1 MDKCRQL
8 KELIQDK
15 NTYYVPGIY
24 DCLGAKAAEK
34 TGFQTASISG
44 NAVAAAAF
52 GLPDMGLITM
62 SEVAEV
68 SERIASAVAIPV
80 IADADTGYGQP
91 LNFMRTVREF
101 ERRGIAGIHVEDQIS
116 PKKCAYYGGSHE
128 IVPLEVQLKKLKAGL
143 EARENSCFCIIARTD
158 AMVSY
163 GLEET
168 VRRANAYLEAGA
180 DAAFAVGCREPEE
193 LEQLARRVEGPLMVI
208 INDNSRL
215 NVFNCQDFADMGI
228 KFVMYAATVR
238 TLVLRQM
245 TEALC
250 ALKQDGN
257 TRAVLDR
264 LASPADFQELTGLAA
279 AQELEYRFS

>member
-1 MDKCRQL
+1 MDLQRTGG
-8 KELIQDK
+8 
-15 NTYYVPGIY
+15 N
-24 DCLGAKAAEK
+24 GAL
-34 TGFQTASISG
+34 Q
-44 NAVAAAAF
+44 
-52 GLPDMGLITM
+52 
-62 SEVAEV
+62 
-68 SERIASAVAIPV
+68 
-80 IADADTGYGQP
+80 
-91 LNFMRTVREF
+91 
-101 ERRGIAGIHVEDQIS
+101 
-116 PKKCAYYGGSHE
+116 
-128 IVPLEVQLKKLKAGL
+128 KKLSLLPGE
-143 EARENSCFCIIARTD
+143 EARVLFYLGTGRGDAADEARKR
-158 AMVSY
+158 Y
-163 GLEET
+163 G
-168 VRRANAYLEAGA
+168 EAGA
-180 DAAFAVGCREPEE
+180 DAAFAVGCREPKE